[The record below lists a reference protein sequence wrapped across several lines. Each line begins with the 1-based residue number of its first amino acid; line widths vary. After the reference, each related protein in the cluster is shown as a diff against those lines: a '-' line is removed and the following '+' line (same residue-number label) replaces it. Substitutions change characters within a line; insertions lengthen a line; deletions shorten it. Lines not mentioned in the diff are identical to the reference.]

1 MPRTCRETG
10 RTYKTDS
17 EMGHAHDPKL
27 VDEMLDAIQA
37 HIDQCDDVLKP
48 HYDRMER
55 EMGRTHYA
63 GGLADQAEEESLSR
77 HFEYYRIR
85 KSHLQD
91 IWSELHI
98 MSHPHV

>member
-37 HIDQCDDVLKP
+37 HIDECDDMLKSYYAMMQKNIP
-48 HYDRMER
+48 MTEYQDRR
-55 EMGRTHYA
+55 
-63 GGLADQAEEESLSR
+63 
-77 HFEYYRIR
+77 FEYYRMR
-85 KSHLQD
+85 KSHLQG

-98 MSHPHV
+98 MSHADREWTKEGA